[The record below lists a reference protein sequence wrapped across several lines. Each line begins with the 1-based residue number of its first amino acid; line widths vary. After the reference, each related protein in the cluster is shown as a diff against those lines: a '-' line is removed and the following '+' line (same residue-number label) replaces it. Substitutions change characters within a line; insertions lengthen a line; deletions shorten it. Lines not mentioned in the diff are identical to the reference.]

1 MQQLQLLYLEIRQSG
16 WTAVIAPL
24 LVVLPFGIFLVLYL
38 LADREL
44 LGIAFFLLDGLLIAL
59 PLVGAAL
66 WGHLFM
72 GNIFERSRHSFL
84 ASNAHYVSKAFVRS
98 SMPLLFASFLS
109 ASVTALFAVEYMREI
124 AFLAFRAGSLIV
136 VCIAVISLCSYLF
149 EGAYIGVAAAM
160 VFMLLSSGA
169 YTGLSLLPVWLT
181 PRGGEASL
189 GYSRLMF
196 AVAAI
201 LLLTLLTCEKF
212 VKRG

>member
-16 WTAVIAPL
+16 WTAVIAPP
-24 LVVLPFGIFLVLYL
+24 LVVLPFGIFLALYL

-44 LGIAFFLLDGLLIAL
+44 L
-59 PLVGAAL
+59 
-66 WGHLFM
+66 
-72 GNIFERSRHSFL
+72 
-84 ASNAHYVSKAFVRS
+84 
-98 SMPLLFASFLS
+98 
-109 ASVTALFAVEYMREI
+109 EI

-136 VCIAVISLCSYLF
+136 VCIAVISL
-149 EGAYIGVAAAM
+149 
-160 VFMLLSSGA
+160 
-169 YTGLSLLPVWLT
+169 LPVWLT
-181 PRGGEASL
+181 PRRGEASL